1 MWYIAIMQRIPFKY
15 HILFWIGLIILGVAA
30 LSPYYMNLFKATMH
44 RLVFLPVWLIATYG
58 NLYVLLPKLWDKGKK
73 IAYGFALSI
82 TILLLTI
89 LQRIL
94 CIEYFYPKFFW
105 MRAPNA
111 DELNP
116 FWIGPFVQFAAF
128 IALPIILSI
137 GLRAAWNWYQESY
150 KAKQIIAEQQAAE
163 LSYLKAQVNPH
174 FLFNTLNNLYGLSLE
189 SSKKVPSMILK
200 LSDLLSY
207 SLYESK
213 VDSVSIEKELELI
226 KDFIALEKIR
236 YEDRV
241 KVDLKINNE
250 VDLNQRLAPLLML
263 PLVENAF
270 KHGVKNTESLEPI
283 VITLNKSK
291 DQFCFEVE
299 NHFQTN
305 PKQENSKGGIGLTNL
320 RRRLDLHYPDKHHL
334 TINKDQNKFNVNLKI
349 DLNG

>member
-1 MWYIAIMQRIPFKY
+1 MQRIPFKY
-15 HILFWIGLIILGVAA
+15 HITFWLGLIVLGVAA

-44 RLVFLPVWLIATYG
+44 RMVFLPVWLIATYG
-58 NLYVLLPKLWDKGKK
+58 NLYILLPKLWDKGKK
-73 IAYGFALSI
+73 VAYGFVLGISI
-82 TILLLTI
+82 FLLTI
-89 LQRIL
+89 FQRVI

-116 FWIGPFVQFAAF
+116 FWIGPFIQFAAF

-137 GLRAAWNWYQESY
+137 GLRAAWIWYQESY
-150 KAKQIIAEQQAAE
+150 KAKQLVAEQQAAE

-213 VDSVSIEKELELI
+213 VDSVPIEKELELI
-226 KDFIALEKIR
+226 KDFIALEKLR

-241 KVDLKINNE
+241 QVDLKINDSVN
-250 VDLNQRLAPLLML
+250 LSQRLAPLLML

-270 KHGVKNTESLEPI
+270 KHGVKNTDILKPI
-283 VITLNKSK
+283 QITLDQSK
-291 DQFCFEVE
+291 EQFSFKVE
-299 NHFQTN
+299 NHLQ
-305 PKQENSKGGIGLTNL
+305 PSSEQETEKGGIGLTNL
-320 RRRLDLHYPDKHHL
+320 RRRLDLHYPDKHL
-334 TINKDQNKFNVNLKI
+334 LKINKEQNKFIVNLKI